1 MPLID
6 FNDPNDMALWGALGN
21 VLTVGSTPHPGMSGM
36 GAGNA
41 FLALAGAGLQGATTG
56 AQAAQKYQAG
66 DIANQTAGLGLERQ
80 KAIQPYQIK
89 MIKDMMGGGAPG
101 ALGGPGM
108 ADASPADGMFRQ
120 AYSLAMASGD
130 MGKASAVLQAWAEH
144 NPKLAGAI
152 EQEKQKNSVHET
164 PNGPMFGVNGIPG
177 SDSSA
182 PAFGSMAPPGMNPA
196 MPNLVQA
203 ESAGNPNAVSPAGAE
218 GLTQIMP
225 DTARDPGY
233 GVRPLQMWDGIHPA
247 SAPQSEQLRFGND
260 YFNAMQKHF
269 AGSPQL
275 AAAAYNGGPG
285 RLDGKMAQSGGD
297 PTKAIGM
304 MPPETQAYVP
314 KVTKGIDAPQK
325 GTAMPPDPTGKPAYK
340 IDPFKKTDVEFANKA
355 METDMKVSDEYSSQL
370 NLYAQA
376 EQRLNTVADAF
387 KKIQSGGLTTQK
399 AEIANTLQGLGID
412 PSKYNLDDPTSV
424 YNVLHEQGINTL
436 QQLKTMTAG
445 AGSRITNS
453 EFVRIGDYMNNPNL
467 PPATNLQLLGEAIG
481 AVHYNKG
488 MIEDWNKSGG
498 LGNRLADGYTMRPN
512 DFERKWQLDHKMGDF
527 VDAVKKDIGPLKG
540 MNSDRIRVRT
550 PDGRTGTVDAKH
562 AEDIVKA
569 GGSIIK

>member
-101 ALGGPGM
+101 SLMGSAGSTG
-108 ADASPADGMFRQ
+108 SPADAMFKQ
-120 AYSLAMASGD
+120 AYMLALSGSD
-130 MGKASAVLQAWAEH
+130 PSKAGAVLQAWAEH
-144 NPKLAGAI
+144 SPQLAGAI
-152 EQEKQKNSVHET
+152 EKEKQRVSVHEG
-164 PNGPMFGVNGIPG
+164 PNGPYVGYPG
-177 SDSSA
+177 GGDISEQP
-182 PAFGSMAPPGMNPA
+182 PAFGSMAPPPGGS
-196 MPNLVQA
+196 MP
-203 ESAGNPNAVSPAGAE
+203 SAQLAPP
-218 GLTQIMP
+218 
-225 DTARDPGY
+225 
-233 GVRPLQMWDGIHPA
+233 PA
-247 SAPQSEQLRFGND
+247 SAMLPPVPSAPPVVPPSIMNGVS
-260 YFNAMQKHF
+260 NAP
-269 AGSPQL
+269 AGQAL
-275 AAAAYNGGPG
+275 GRMVDANGKQAELPTAF
-285 RLDGKMAQSGGD
+285 DATGGI
-297 PTKAIGM
+297 KA
-304 MPPETQAYVP
+304 
-314 KVTKGIDAPQK
+314 
-325 GTAMPPDPTGKPAYK
+325 DPTGKPAYK

-540 MNSDRIRVRT
+540 MEGNNAPTQAVRIYHRVN
-550 PDGRTGTVDAKH
+550 GKLVAQ
-562 AEDIVKA
+562 
-569 GGSIIK
+569 